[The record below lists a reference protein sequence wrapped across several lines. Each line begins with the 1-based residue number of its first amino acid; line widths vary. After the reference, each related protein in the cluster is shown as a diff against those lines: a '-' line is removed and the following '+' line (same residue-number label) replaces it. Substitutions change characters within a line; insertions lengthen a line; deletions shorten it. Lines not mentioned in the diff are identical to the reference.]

1 MDLVFKSAWTA
12 DFSQYTLYRV
22 DSRISKI
29 QWITDYSVAE
39 NFGRD
44 SRIFTSE
51 SSDFGSKRSLDQ
63 HSLACWRNYG
73 KNKN

>member
-39 NFGRD
+39 NFGLD

-51 SSDFGSKRSLDQ
+51 SSDFG
-63 HSLACWRNYG
+63 Y
-73 KNKN
+73 